1 MTVTEV
7 VEGSAGAPGC
17 ELSQPENINDIVT
30 DPGEDRKWGLS
41 LMRSGDRS
49 FYNYDKDLIMC
60 GARDQI
66 SGHHIIL
73 RTPLPWQGIRHT
85 DNTHTRVSYSEYFS
99 RVSGPPEMQTCLII
113 FTSAQWSP

>member
-7 VEGSAGAPGC
+7 VRAQQVHRDVNCSDQKMSWYRGGQEAGTVA
-17 ELSQPENINDIVT
+17 V
-30 DPGEDRKWGLS
+30 S
-41 LMRSGDRS
+41 LMMRSGDRS

-66 SGHHIIL
+66 SGHRIIL

-85 DNTHTRVSYSEYFS
+85 DNTHTRVSEYFS
-99 RVSGPPEMQTCLII
+99 RVSGPPEMQTCHII
-113 FTSAQWSP
+113 FTSVQWSP

>member
-7 VEGSAGAPGC
+7 ARAQQVHRDVNCSDQKMSWYRGGQEAGTVA
-17 ELSQPENINDIVT
+17 V
-30 DPGEDRKWGLS
+30 S
-41 LMRSGDRS
+41 LMMRSGDRS

-66 SGHHIIL
+66 SRHHIIL

-99 RVSGPPEMQTCLII
+99 RVSGPPEMQTCHII
-113 FTSAQWSP
+113 FTSVQWSP

>member
-60 GARDQI
+60 VGP
-66 SGHHIIL
+66 GW
-73 RTPLPWQGIRHT
+73 PGIRLAAITSHSPRPSLPGHWIRHP
-85 DNTHTRVSYSEYFS
+85 DNQTHTH
-99 RVSGPPEMQTCLII
+99 LI
-113 FTSAQWSP
+113 F